1 MIYRVSSR
9 FKYLPLD
16 WWFALPSR
24 LLLWSDNQ
32 CTSKNSSCN
41 PTRNI
46 LAIILFQLNC
56 CFHSKPAIHYISS
69 HRPHFAPPLL
79 PHRCVSL
86 TKWPCIKT
94 GKKSSCIHHFSV
106 RPFIIFQLYHVC
118 DVHPKFLPSSPTYR
132 ILPYRHCHPLATI
145 ISKQAIKNGKKHMHY
160 PFYSSFTHH
169 FFNYINVTGTN
180 PDSGHLLPHTEFCP
194 NAAATRLHLL

>member
-1 MIYRVSSR
+1 MKISQYQFLFRWQSFYYEKSKLWPISFIQQMIYRVSSR

-16 WWFALPSR
+16 WWFALPSH

-41 PTRNI
+41 PTKKI
-46 LAIILFQLNC
+46 LAIILFQWNC
-56 CFHSKPAIHYISS
+56 CFQSEPAIHYIST

-106 RPFIIFQLYHVC
+106 RPFTVFQLYHVC
-118 DVHPKFLPSSPTYR
+118 GVNPNFLPSSPTYR
-132 ILPYRHCHPLATI
+132 ILPYRRCHPLAII
-145 ISKQAIKNGKKHMHY
+145 ISKQAINKW
-160 PFYSSFTHH
+160 
-169 FFNYINVTGTN
+169 
-180 PDSGHLLPHTEFCP
+180 
-194 NAAATRLHLL
+194 